1 VHQIAYYPTSGSSLL
16 CLGDFERLNPSQ
28 VQCCL
33 EMGKLT
39 KIIMKY
45 LFNVHRVV
53 FDNGDIYLTLR
64 LVLSLNNPQN
74 I

>member
-1 VHQIAYYPTSGSSLL
+1 V
-16 CLGDFERLNPSQ
+16 LGDFERLDPSQ

-33 EMGKLT
+33 EMGKS
-39 KIIMKY
+39 KRIIMKH

-53 FDNGDIYLTLR
+53 FENGDIYLTLR
-64 LVLSLNNPQN
+64 LVSTINNPQN